1 MTNRGIPTVSANG
14 AKIGIDNTANP
25 DDDGTI
31 KPKKKKIT
39 NKTMI
44 NKDHSYVARW
54 KMRSARLCLK
64 LILYLILS

>member
-44 NKDHSYVARW
+44 NKGP
-54 KMRSARLCLK
+54 
-64 LILYLILS
+64 LICNDGR